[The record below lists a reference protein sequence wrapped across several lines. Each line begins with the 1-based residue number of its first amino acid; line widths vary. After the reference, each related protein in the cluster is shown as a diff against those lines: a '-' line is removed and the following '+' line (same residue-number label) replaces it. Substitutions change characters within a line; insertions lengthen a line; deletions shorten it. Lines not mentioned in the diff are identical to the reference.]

1 MDQAEKLRRMID
13 DKKLRQSAE
22 KKEKVEKEK
31 VKKARV
37 ITVTSGK
44 GGVGKTNVTVNL
56 AVALSE
62 MGFKVVILDADLG
75 LANIDLIF
83 GIVPKYTIAD
93 LINGEKTVYEVLSD
107 GPNDVKF
114 IAGGSGI
121 ESLAELNQSQIDKFI
136 ENISLLDK
144 IFDIILIDT
153 GAGISE
159 NVMSF
164 VMAADEVILVTTP
177 EPTSMMDAYAVVKM
191 IAGRDKNKEIK
202 IVVNR
207 AENANEAKMISE
219 RLTTVTERF
228 LKIKLKTLGYIL
240 FDEAVIKSVKQ
251 QRPFITNYPKSHAA
265 KMMREISRKITE
277 DNKGNNTAAQNSS
290 GIKGF
295 MNKFINF
302 LVDK

>member
-1 MDQAEKLRRMID
+1 MMDQAEKLRQMIGD
-13 DKKLRQSAE
+13 NKLRQDADNQHE
-22 KKEKVEKEK
+22 VEKEET
-31 VKKARV
+31 KKARV

-62 MGFKVVILDADLG
+62 MGLRVVILDADFG
-75 LANIDLIF
+75 LANIDLIY
-83 GIVPKYTIAD
+83 GVVPKYTIAE
-93 LINGEKTVYEVLSD
+93 LISGEKNVYEVLSD
-107 GPNDVKF
+107 GPNNVKF

-121 ESLAELNQSQIDKFI
+121 ESLTELNQAQIDKFI
-136 ENISLLDK
+136 ENISLLDR

-159 NVMSF
+159 SVMSF

-177 EPTSMMDAYAVVKM
+177 EPTSMMDAYALIKM
-191 IAGRDKNKEIK
+191 VAGRDKNKEIK

-207 AENANEAKMISE
+207 AENINEANAISE
-219 RLTTVTERF
+219 RLTTVSERF
-228 LKIKLKTLGYIL
+228 LNIKLKTLGYIL

-251 QRPFITNYPKSHAA
+251 QQPFLTYYPRSHAA
-265 KMMREISRKITE
+265 KMMREISRKMTE
-277 DNKGNNTAAQNSS
+277 YNNDNYMEDKNNS

-295 MNKFINF
+295 MSRFVRF
-302 LVDK
+302 LGK